1 MHSFTNHDLLA
12 YLKTIPFAGGAI
24 DKLKIYYRPLVCPF
38 VEWIGMIEKNSKV
51 GDIGC
56 GSGQF
61 LLLASVFAE
70 PSAVFGIEINDR
82 LIENANSLFKREV
95 KIPYKFQKF
104 DGKIFPEFISDLD
117 IVFLNDVLHHVPKNM
132 QRKFIDDLTVRLKK
146 NATLVIKDINA
157 ESLLVYFNKLHDL
170 LFAGEVGNEIKFQVI
185 SSWIKDNGLEI
196 LRTSKKKMYVYPHYT
211 IVAKKK

>member
-1 MHSFTNHDLLA
+1 
-12 YLKTIPFAGGAI
+12 
-24 DKLKIYYRPLVCPF
+24 
-38 VEWIGMIEKNSKV
+38 
-51 GDIGC
+51 
-56 GSGQF
+56 
-61 LLLASVFAE
+61 
-70 PSAVFGIEINDR
+70 
-82 LIENANSLFKREV
+82 
-95 KIPYKFQKF
+95 
-104 DGKIFPEFISDLD
+104 
-117 IVFLNDVLHHVPKNM
+117 M

-170 LFAGEVGNEIKFQVI
+170 LFAGEVRNEIKFQVI